1 MDIPV
6 VFSFAR
12 MLYLAFL
19 LFASLPVAGYDW
31 KPDSDLNLQDQ
42 RVRLYKISRT
52 YFEEHWDASVGEE
65 QRDMRHAHPHM
76 TGVTLSYAYTLLMT
90 KDPKDRAFAESIITH
105 VLTKQCL
112 NKSSAT
118 YGSFVPYFEDEWVT
132 AVNPDPNYGQF
143 LGLGLADIIDLD
155 NQEGHLLTPP
165 LRQQVDDA
173 FKLTVDF
180 TIRRDVSPDYTNIA
194 LTSAAVAAAGDK
206 LFGIPGARDF
216 ALSKLYWI
224 LARTLPGTTFTEYMA
239 PTYYGVDLAGL
250 YELQHYAASP
260 EVSAPTERLLTAFWK
275 DIAASYNAATFQL
288 GGPQARAY
296 GDNMLEYVAS
306 LKYFLFFALD
316 GKYPISDH
324 ETDQTWGLSQLS
336 WLANIQIDP
345 RPEMTE
351 TPAPWRR
358 VGVASRPGMTVS
370 QYRKGDFTL
379 GSVSAQSVWQQQRN
393 VVAYWPI
400 AQPWW
405 DVGFFLDKSS
415 LTQSNGYA
423 HFFSKQDGNAVLV
436 ALTGKMPNPPTGGL
450 KLEFNELA
458 EGKPITDGPPGSF
471 AVEDGGVTTYV
482 YPVTQSATG
491 ALTYSKDEK
500 RVDLQRGWD
509 TADHAGNIGVL
520 SYLVVFRSPGEDA
533 PIVKDLTFVSND
545 KGATA
550 SANVNGTA
558 LSVDAK

>member
-1 MDIPV
+1 MDIPARL
-6 VFSFAR
+6 SFAKVSI
-12 MLYLAFL
+12 AL
-19 LFASLPVAGYDW
+19 LLLASLPVYGYDW
-31 KPDSDLNLQDQ
+31 KPDPTLNLQDQ

-52 YFEEHWDASVGEE
+52 YFEEHFDAKVGEE

-76 TGVTLSYAYTLLMT
+76 TGVTLDYAYALLMT
-90 KDPKDRAFAESIITH
+90 KDPKDRAFAETIIAH

-112 NKSSAT
+112 DKSSAN
-118 YGSFVPYFEDEWVT
+118 YGSFLPYFEDDWAT

-143 LGLGLADIIDLD
+143 LGIGLANMIELD
-155 NQEGHLLTPP
+155 NTEGHLLTPA

-173 FKLTVDF
+173 FRLTVAF
-180 TIRRDVSPDYTNIA
+180 TIRRDVTPDYTNIA
-194 LTSAAVAAAGDK
+194 LMSAAVAAAGDK
-206 LFGIPGARDF
+206 LFAIPGARDF

-224 LARTLPGTTFTEYMA
+224 LTRTLPGSTFTEYMA
-239 PTYYGVDLAGL
+239 PTYYGVDLAAL
-250 YELQHYAASP
+250 YEIQKFAAAP
-260 EVSAPTERLLTAFWK
+260 EIAEPTERLLTAFWK
-275 DIAASYNAATFQL
+275 DIAASYNPATFQL

-316 GKYPISDH
+316 GKYPISDK
-324 ETDQTWGLSQLS
+324 ETDQTWGLSELAG
-336 WLANIQIDP
+336 LANSKIDP

-351 TPAPWRR
+351 APQPWRQ
-358 VGVASRPGMTVS
+358 VTVANRPGMIVS
-370 QYRKGDFTL
+370 QYRKGDFSL

-393 VVAYWPI
+393 VTAYWPI
-400 AQPWW
+400 AKPWW

-423 HFFSKQDGNAVLV
+423 HFFSKQEGSAVLV

-458 EGKPITDGPPGSF
+458 EGKPIADGPPGSF
-471 AVEDGGVTTYV
+471 EVTDGDVTTYV

-491 ALTYSKDEK
+491 VMTYTKDEK
-500 RVDLQRGWD
+500 RVDLQRDWT

-520 SYLVVFRSPGEDA
+520 SYLVVFRNPGEDV
-533 PIVKDLTFVSND
+533 PVVKDLTLVSDD

-550 SANVNGTA
+550 SANVNGA
-558 LSVDAK
+558 AMSVDAR